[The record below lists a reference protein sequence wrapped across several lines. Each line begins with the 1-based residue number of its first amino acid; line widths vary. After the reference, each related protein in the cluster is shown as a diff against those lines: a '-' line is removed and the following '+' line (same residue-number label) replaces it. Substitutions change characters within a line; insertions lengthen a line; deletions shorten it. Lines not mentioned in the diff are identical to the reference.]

1 MKTLKQ
7 LRQDTGVTQEE
18 LARRIQGI
26 RGGKAFQ
33 GPVSA
38 IERNRNSPTMLRVR
52 DYLTSLGFEL
62 KVLAVREGVE
72 TELDLRTMLGTEPSR
87 AKDAGEPAAQSEPVS
102 PPDTTEP
109 VNQLAPIQDPLESL
123 LLGILKK

>member
-1 MKTLKQ
+1 MKTLKH
-7 LRQDTGVTQEE
+7 LRQQNGVTQEE

-52 DYLTSLGFEL
+52 DYLSCLGFEL

-72 TELDLRTMLGTEPSR
+72 IELDLRTMLGTDPSR
-87 AKDAGEPAAQSEPVS
+87 AKDTPEPGLGEGDSNPRP
-102 PPDTTEP
+102 T
-109 VNQLAPIQDPLESL
+109 
-123 LLGILKK
+123 